1 MRKAQIGDLFGIE
14 TPKGIGFFQYVYLN
28 PKDDIEL
35 IRVLPGLYAEEP
47 QNMENLVSQKEV
59 YFIQFPVRAAYRR
72 KIIHLFGRYEIP
84 SGIEVPPKQMRTT
97 HFIRREFICWHIVD
111 FETAQRVSVKELSD
125 EQKKLSPWG
134 IWNDTLLIEKMVEG
148 WTPEKW
154 SITDNA

>member
-1 MRKAQIGDLFGIE
+1 MKRAQVGDVFGIE
-14 TPKGIGFFQYVYLN
+14 TPKGIGYFQYVYLN

-47 QNMENLVSQKEV
+47 QNIEGLVSQKEV
-59 YFIQFPVRAAYRR
+59 YFVQFPVRAAYRR
-72 KIIHLFGRYEIP
+72 KIIRLIGHYEIP

-97 HFIRREFICWHIVD
+97 HFIRGEFICWHIVD

-125 EQKKLSPWG
+125 EQKILSPWG
-134 IWNDTLLIEKMVEG
+134 IWNDTLLIEKLVEG
-148 WTPEKW
+148 WIPEKW